1 MADIKIEHVTRTF
14 ANGAEAVHDVSLDV
28 ADGEFMI
35 LVGPSGC
42 GKSTLLRMIVGLEDV
57 TSGTIR
63 IGDRDVTD
71 LAPRERNLAMVF
83 QDYALYPHLT
93 VRENMEFPLKLRKL
107 SKEDRAAKV
116 GKAAEILELSELLDR
131 KPAQLSGGQRQRVAM
146 GRAIV
151 REPAAF
157 LLDEPLSNL
166 DAKLRVQMRGEI
178 ADLQRRLH
186 TTTIYVTHDQTEAMT
201 LGDRVAVLR
210 KGVVQQMAPPK
221 DLYLRPRNVFVAGF
235 IGSPAMNFFPAE
247 VRDGKVRLPMA
258 EFDLPRELEDYRQKL
273 EGRQL
278 LAAIRPEHFDD
289 VALVGTRERDEGV
302 HFSAQV
308 DRLEWL
314 GSELY
319 AHFAVSKEG
328 LSGGSAGLRDVAEE
342 LGDAGVREE
351 HDELTIARIDPA
363 SEITQGSEAKFW
375 LDIHRIHYFD
385 AESGENLLLDA
396 EGAEPVEPAEPAE
409 PPEPAPADQ
418 PADESAGHVSVG

>member
-1 MADIKIEHVTRTF
+1 MADIKIEHLTRQF
-14 ANGAEAVHDVSLDV
+14 ANGTEAVHDVNLDI

-93 VRENMEFPLKLRKL
+93 VRENMEFPLKLRKMP
-107 SKEDRAAKV
+107 KEERATRV
-116 GKAAEILELSELLDR
+116 GKAAEMLELDELLDR

-166 DAKLRVQMRGEI
+166 DAKLRVQMRSEI
-178 ADLQRRLH
+178 ADLQDRLH

-210 KGVVQQMAPPK
+210 KGVVQQVASPK
-221 DLYLRPRNVFVAGF
+221 ELYLRPVNMFVAGF

-247 VRDGKVRLPMA
+247 VSGGRVKLPMA
-258 EFDLPRELEDYRQKL
+258 EFDLPEEVKDRASLL
-273 EGRQL
+273 EGRTV

-289 VALVGTRERDEGV
+289 VALVGAREREGGV
-302 HFSAQV
+302 RFSARV

-319 AHFAVSKEG
+319 AHFSVSKEG
-328 LSGGSAGLRDVAEE
+328 LSTQSAGLRDVAEE
-342 LGDAGVREE
+342 LGESGVRQE

-363 SEITQGSEAKFW
+363 SEITEGSDAEFW
-375 LDIHRIHYFD
+375 LDIRRVHYFD
-385 AESGENLLLDA
+385 AETGENLLLDA
-396 EGAEPVEPAEPAE
+396 GAGD
-409 PPEPAPADQ
+409 APDGAS
-418 PADESAGHVSVG
+418 ESEATDDRVTVA

>member
-1 MADIKIEHVTRTF
+1 MAEIKLEHVTRRF
-14 ANGAEAVHDVSLDV
+14 ANEAEAVNDVSLDIP
-28 ADGEFMI
+28 DGEFMI
-35 LVGPSGC
+35 LVGPSGS

-57 TSGTIR
+57 TSGSIL

-93 VRENMEFPLKLRKL
+93 VRENMEFPLKLRKMD
-107 SKEDRAAKV
+107 KRERTQKVDEAASV
-116 GKAAEILELSELLDR
+116 LELSELLDR
-131 KPAQLSGGQRQRVAM
+131 KPSQLSGGQRQRVAM

-178 ADLQRRLH
+178 ADLQRRLK

-210 KGVVQQMAPPK
+210 RGVVQQVASPK
-221 DLYLRPRNVFVAGF
+221 DLYLRPVNVFVAGF

-247 VRDGKVRLPMA
+247 VRDGHVRLPMA
-258 EFDLPRELEDYRQKL
+258 EFDLPDDLRSMADRL
-273 EGRQL
+273 EGRPV
-278 LAAIRPEHFDD
+278 LAGIRPEHFDD
-289 VALVGTRERDEGV
+289 VALVGRRDREEGV
-302 HFSAQV
+302 RFRARV

-319 AHFAVSKEG
+319 AHFAVRKEEI
-328 LSGGSAGLRDVAEE
+328 SIDSAGLRDVADE
-342 LGDAGVREE
+342 LGEAGVRQA

-363 SEITQGSEAKFW
+363 SEVTEGSEAEFW
-375 LDIHRIHYFD
+375 LDTRRIHYFD
-385 AESGENLLLDA
+385 AETGENLLPDA
-396 EGAEPVEPAEPAE
+396 GAEPPGAAERTAE
-409 PPEPAPADQ
+409 SPHPD
-418 PADESAGHVSVG
+418 DEAVRAS